1 MINGR
6 RDEAISHSYDGVR
19 VEYIKHFRHNHVAD
33 CLPRSVCN
41 DSERLGHGQ
50 ALFLPRGPVYAQSR
64 AVIDQ
69 LYVQVRARA
78 WVVAFQW
85 AAISR
90 HRVPGAGG
98 VRHGAREL
106 GTPGAGGLEKP
117 PNTYLKR
124 RCIPVIRWRS

>member
-1 MINGR
+1 VINDR
-6 RDEAISHSYDGVR
+6 RDEAIGHSYVGVR
-19 VEYIKHFRHNHVAD
+19 VEYIKHFRHTHVAD
-33 CLPRSVCN
+33 CLPRSVFN
-41 DSERLGHGQ
+41 DSEGLGHGQ
-50 ALFLPRGPVYAQSR
+50 VLFLPRGPVYAQSR
-64 AVIDQ
+64 PVIDQ

-78 WVVAFQW
+78 WVVALVAFQW

-117 PNTYLKR
+117 QTR
-124 RCIPVIRWRS
+124 T